1 MIICLKNKQT
11 LQIDDFNFKCCI
23 GKKGVTFK
31 KKEGD
36 KKHPKEYLKL
46 KIYIIEKIELKN
58 PKLFKMY

>member
-1 MIICLKNKQT
+1 MIIYLKNKQT

-23 GKKGVTFK
+23 GKKGVTLK
-31 KKEGD
+31 KKKVI

-58 PKLFKMY
+58 PKLFKMC